1 MSTTEIAAFGG
12 AVPAHIKQGSNSALA
27 KALAGNAQGKRLS
40 IKGGVFRLIVGG
52 KEIAS
57 IEDRKLPVVIVNAM
71 PNVGRTFYTGKYNE
85 DQVTAPKCWSTDGM
99 KPDAEVTAPES
110 NACATCPQNIKG
122 SGDNDSRACRY
133 SQRLAVVL
141 ANDIEGHVLQLQVP
155 ATSLFGKEEGGKH
168 PLQSYA
174 RLLKSQGVDP
184 DAVVTEMSFDTKAPV
199 PKLFFKPVRYLTQD
213 EYQSVKVQGQSE
225 DAIQAITFTV
235 AKQDGVTAPAAPQE
249 READPEVR
257 TRAKKAEPS
266 VAAGEKPNIAAVM
279 KEWDDEA

>member
-1 MSTTEIAAFGG
+1 MSNTELAVLGG

-57 IEDRKLPVVIVNAM
+57 IEDRKLPIVIANAM
-71 PNVGRTFYTGKYNE
+71 PHIGRTFYAGKYSE
-85 DQVTAPKCWSTDGM
+85 DQTVAPKCWSADGL
-99 KPDAEVTAPES
+99 KPDPDVTQPES
-110 NACATCPQNIKG
+110 NACASCPQNIKG

-199 PKLFFKPVRYLTQD
+199 PKLFFKPVRYLTQE
-213 EYQSVKVQGQSE
+213 EYAAVQQQGQSE
-225 DAIQAITFTV
+225 DAMQAITFTV
-235 AKQDGVTAPAAPQE
+235 AKQDGVAAEPAAKAAE
-249 READPEVR
+249 EPEPKA
-257 TRAKKAEPS
+257 RAKKAEPPATTEGKPD
-266 VAAGEKPNIAAVM
+266 VAALL